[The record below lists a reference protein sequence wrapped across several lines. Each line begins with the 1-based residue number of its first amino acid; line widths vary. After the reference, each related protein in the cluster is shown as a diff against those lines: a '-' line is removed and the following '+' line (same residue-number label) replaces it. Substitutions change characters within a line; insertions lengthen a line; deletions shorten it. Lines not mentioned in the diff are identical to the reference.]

1 MSAKGNLV
9 TYTTQDVAKV
19 LSASRTSVQR
29 WIDSGSLK
37 AFKTPGGHRR
47 VTQRE
52 LVAFLRRQG
61 APIPPALQSRVRLLV
76 VDDDAQFLK
85 NLKPLMKSMA
95 PSVDIDFV
103 DIDFVD
109 NGVDALLR
117 IGGGEVDAVLLDAT
131 MPGLDGLTVLEKV
144 RAMPK
149 TAEVVVIGMSGRSDD
164 KLEQKF
170 KKAGAAAFVVK
181 PITPK
186 VLTETLH
193 SVGLLDAPDE
203 ELAG

>member
-1 MSAKGNLV
+1 M

-29 WIDSGSLK
+29 WIDSGSLR

-61 APIPPALQSRVRLLV
+61 APVPASLLSRVRLLV
-76 VDDDAQFLK
+76 VDDDAHFLK
-85 NLKPLMKSMA
+85 ALKPLMKSLSSA
-95 PSVDIDFV
+95 VEVDV
-103 DIDFVD
+103 VD
-109 NGVDALLR
+109 NGVDALLK
-117 IGGGEVDAVLLDAT
+117 IGAGEVDAVLLDAT
-131 MPGLDGLTVLEKV
+131 MPTLDGLQVLEKLKGNQ
-144 RAMPK
+144 A
-149 TAEVVVIGMSGRSDD
+149 TAEVVVIGMSGRSDE

-170 KKAGAAAFVVK
+170 LKAGAAKFVVK

-186 VLTETLH
+186 VIFDALH
-193 SVGLLDAPDE
+193 DLGMVDAPE
-203 ELAG
+203 EAVLT

>member
-61 APIPPALQSRVRLLV
+61 APIPAALQARVRLLV
-76 VDDDAQFLK
+76 VDDDVQFLK
-85 NLKPLMKSMA
+85 NLKPLMKSLA
-95 PSVDIDFV
+95 PSV

-117 IGGGEVDAVLLDAT
+117 IGGGEVDAVLLDST

-149 TAEVVVIGMSGRSDD
+149 TAEVVVIGMSGRADE
-164 KLEQKF
+164 KLEAKF

-181 PITPK
+181 PLTPK
-186 VLTETLH
+186 SLTEALH
-193 SVGLLDAPDE
+193 DVGLLDAPDE
-203 ELAG
+203 EALA

>member
-1 MSAKGNLV
+1 MTAKANLV
-9 TYTTQDVAKV
+9 TFTTQDVARV

-61 APIPPALQSRVRLLV
+61 APVPASLLSRVRLLV
-76 VDDDAQFLK
+76 VDDDAHFLK
-85 NLKPLMKSMA
+85 ALKPLMKSLSG
-95 PSVDIDFV
+95 SVEV
-103 DIDFVD
+103 DFVD

-117 IGGGEVDAVLLDAT
+117 IGAGQVDAVLLDSA
-131 MPGLDGLTVLEKV
+131 MPQLDGLQVLEKLK
-144 RAMPK
+144 ANPS
-149 TAEVVVIGMSGRSDD
+149 TAEVVVIGMSGRADD

-170 KKAGAAAFVVK
+170 LKAGASKFLVK
-181 PITPK
+181 PITPRSIFDA
-186 VLTETLH
+186 LH
-193 SVGLLDAPDE
+193 ELNMVDAPDE
-203 ELAG
+203 LMS

>member
-1 MSAKGNLV
+1 LV

-61 APIPPALQSRVRLLV
+61 APVPASLLSRVRLLV
-76 VDDDAQFLK
+76 VDDDAHFLK
-85 NLKPLMKSMA
+85 ALKPLMKSLS
-95 PSVDIDFV
+95 SVVEV
-103 DIDFVD
+103 DVVD
-109 NGVDALLR
+109 NGVDALLK
-117 IGGGEVDAVLLDAT
+117 IGAGEVDAVLLDAT
-131 MPGLDGLTVLEKV
+131 MPQLDGLQVLEKLKGNQ
-144 RAMPK
+144 A
-149 TAEVVVIGMSGRSDD
+149 TAEVVVLGMSGRPDE

-170 KKAGAAAFVVK
+170 LKAGAAKFLVK
-181 PITPK
+181 PVTPK
-186 VLTETLH
+186 AIFDALH
-193 SVGLLDAPDE
+193 DLGMVDAPE
-203 ELAG
+203 ESVPA

>member
-1 MSAKGNLV
+1 MSVKANLV
-9 TYTTQDVAKV
+9 TFTTQDVAKV

-37 AFKTPGGHRR
+37 VFKTPGGHRR

-61 APIPPALQSRVRLLV
+61 APVPPSLLSRVRLLV
-76 VDDDAQFLK
+76 VDDDLHFLK
-85 NLKPLMKSMA
+85 ALKPLMKSLSS
-95 PSVDIDFV
+95 SVEL
-103 DIDFVD
+103 DFVD

-117 IGGGEVDAVLLDAT
+117 IGAGQVDAVLLDAT
-131 MPGLDGLTVLEKV
+131 MPQLDGLQVLEKLK
-144 RAMPK
+144 ANMS
-149 TAEVVVIGMSGRSDD
+149 TAEVVVIGMSGRADD

-170 KKAGAAAFVVK
+170 MKAGAAKFIVK

-186 VLTETLH
+186 AIFEVLHDLGM
-193 SVGLLDAPDE
+193 VDAPDE
-203 ELAG
+203 QLAS

>member
-61 APIPPALQSRVRLLV
+61 APIPAVLQSRVRLLV

-85 NLKPLMKSMA
+85 NLKPLMKSLA
-95 PSVDIDFV
+95 PTV

-117 IGGGEVDAVLLDAT
+117 IGGGEVDAVLLDST

-144 RAMPK
+144 HAMPK
-149 TAEVVVIGMSGRSDD
+149 TAEVVVIGMSGRADE
-164 KLEQKF
+164 KLEAKF
-170 KKAGAAAFVVK
+170 KKAGAAAFVLK

-186 VLTETLH
+186 SLTDALH
-193 SVGLLDAPDE
+193 GVGLLDAPDE
-203 ELAG
+203 EVFA

>member
-9 TYTTQDVAKV
+9 TYTTQDVARV

-29 WIDSGSLK
+29 WIDSGTLK

-85 NLKPLMKSMA
+85 NLKPQMKSLA
-95 PSVDIDFV
+95 PGVEA
-103 DIDFVD
+103 DFVD

-117 IGGGEVDAVLLDAT
+117 IGSGEVDAVLLDAT

-144 RAMPK
+144 RSMPK
-149 TAEVVVIGMSGRSDD
+149 TADVVVIGMSGRPDE
-164 KLEQKF
+164 KLEAKF

-181 PITPK
+181 PLTPK
-186 VLTETLH
+186 SIAEVLH
-193 SVGLLDAPDE
+193 GVGLLDAPDE
-203 ELAG
+203 KELG